1 MKRYLI
7 AAAMAVLVLSLV
19 NADDT
24 GRAFIRTADTAPEA
38 PPMAPMPMQQMQ
50 PMQMQMAPGP
60 MYGMPSGPGC
70 ETGGCSNCMCGLR
83 ETDARVGLHPIFSK
97 LFWWKKAKCKRC
109 GGLFGP
115 RCNTGFGQPD
125 AFNPYPN
132 GVPGTLVFPQHA
144 FIRSP
149 RDFWMA
155 DPK

>member
-7 AAAMAVLVLSLV
+7 AAATAVLVLSMV

-24 GRAFIRTADTAPEA
+24 GRAYIRTADTAPATPAA
-38 PPMAPMPMQQMQ
+38 PTIAMA
-50 PMQMQMAPGP
+50 GP
-60 MYGMPSGPGC
+60 VTGMI
-70 ETGGCSNCMCGLR
+70 TGAGCSNGIGNTCSCGQG
-83 ETDARVGLHPIFSK
+83 ETDHRFGLHPIFSR
-97 LFWWKKAKCKRC
+97 LFWWKKAKCRRC

-115 RCNTGFGQPD
+115 RVNSGNGFGGHGGGE

-132 GVPGTLVFPQHA
+132 GVPGTLVFPQHP
-144 FIRSP
+144 FVRSP